1 MRPHLTCLVSFAFS
15 SVLAQRPGGCS
26 SSPTQHFQHPV
37 CLEPPLVYLVKA
49 SPGKGLGVFATRDMV
64 IGDIVM
70 RETPVLKIRLPK
82 LAKGSPYPTA
92 AVAMLLQEQFDNLS
106 PRVQEEVLSLTHEL
120 NAVNSNSQDT
130 LGTIFRNN
138 AYNTGDQ
145 VGLFPKIARINHS
158 CRPNTSYY
166 WSAKLNKRIVYA
178 TRNIK
183 AGEELFVSYIS
194 LLLSRQDRQKQ
205 LDRYG
210 FQCHCEAC
218 AQAQS
223 AQIASDNR
231 RVTIK
236 DAFSKFE
243 PQLALTPPQSEVGV
257 RQAQKDAKVSIQLAQ
272 LVEEEGLADY
282 YAKAYRIAAISHAR
296 VEDWAT
302 AAKWANMAYEI
313 RYMEDPESKSTLEL
327 HHLTSSFISNWEAE
341 LRGRASA

>member
-1 MRPHLTCLVSFAFS
+1 MRFYLVSLLSFVPSTVLAYHPEECPSNSTRHIQYPTCLG
-15 SVLAQRPGGCS
+15 LPG
-26 SSPTQHFQHPV
+26 
-37 CLEPPLVYLVKA
+37 VYLVKA
-49 SPGKGLGVFATRDMV
+49 SEGMGLGVFAAHDID
-64 IGDIVM
+64 IGDVVM

-82 LAKGSPYPTA
+82 LANGSPYPMA
-92 AVAMLLQEQFDNLS
+92 AVAMLLQEQFDTLS
-106 PRVQEEVLSLTHEL
+106 LESQEEVLSLTHQT
-120 NAVNSNSQDT
+120 NPVNSDSQDT

-166 WSAKLNKRIVYA
+166 WSEKLNKRIVYA
-178 TRNIK
+178 TRKIK
-183 AGEELFVSYIS
+183 AGEEFFVSYIS
-194 LLLSRQDRQKQ
+194 LLLSREDRQKQ

-218 AQAQS
+218 AHEQA

-231 RVTIK
+231 RITIK
-236 DAFSKFE
+236 NAFSKFE
-243 PQLALTPPQSEVGV
+243 PQMVLTAPQSKAGK
-257 RQAQKDAKVSIQLAQ
+257 RLARKDAEVSIQLAG

-302 AAKWANMAYEI
+302 AARWANRAYEI
-313 RYMEDPESKSTLEL
+313 RYMEDPDSKSTLEL
-327 HHLTSSFISNWEAE
+327 HHLTSSFISNWETE
-341 LRGRASA
+341 LRSRDST